1 MKLRAITFKAIPRMP
16 GIRADALATIECEK
30 PHEALNGWTVQIR
43 GQQVFFVSPPG
54 WNRETSKNRQR
65 DPNGPV
71 TIFEVPRGEVLFE
84 WVGTSSELDAFFRG
98 GKFES
103 EPFGPKPLPP
113 AVSAAPIPA
122 GEQGDA

>member
-1 MKLRAITFKAIPRMP
+1 MKLRSITFKAVPRMP
-16 GIRADALATIECEK
+16 GIRADVLTTIECEK

-54 WNRETSKNRQR
+54 WSRETVRNRQR

-71 TIFEVPRGEVLFE
+71 TIFEVPRGEALFE
-84 WVGTSSELDAFFRG
+84 WIGTSAELDAFFKG

-103 EPFGPKPLPP
+103 EPFGAKPAPVVP
-113 AVSAAPIPA
+113 AAPVPA